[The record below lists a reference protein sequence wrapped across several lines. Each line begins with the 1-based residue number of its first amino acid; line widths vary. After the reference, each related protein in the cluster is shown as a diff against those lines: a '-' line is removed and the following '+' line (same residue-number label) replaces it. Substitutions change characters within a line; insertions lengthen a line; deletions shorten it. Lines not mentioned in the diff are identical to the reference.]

1 MFCMEKSEIGPK
13 YPESWNSN
21 SSDDF
26 SVGKA
31 KVESLKDLVDEINDL
46 IVERQKLSA
55 EFIKEGEK
63 MKRDINN
70 FLLESSPK
78 NNQDVSEFAKERADL
93 RKKQIEISEIQLNE
107 RVGCWRDIAEL
118 KAELREKAKELTE
131 KESRA
136 EEIRKILEE
145 E

>member
-1 MFCMEKSEIGPK
+1 MEKSEIGPK
-13 YPESWNSN
+13 YPESWNNQSEN
-21 SSDDF
+21 F

-31 KVESLKDLVDEINDL
+31 KVESLKDLVEEVNQQIA
-46 IVERQKLSA
+46 ERQNLSA
-55 EFIKEGEK
+55 QFMREAEK
-63 MKRDINN
+63 MKREINN

-78 NNQDVSEFAKERADL
+78 NNQDMSEFARERAEL
-93 RKKQIEISEIQLNE
+93 RKKQIDISETQLNE
-107 RVGCWRDIAEL
+107 KVGCWRDIAEL
-118 KAELREKAKELTE
+118 KAELRERVKELTE

>member
-1 MFCMEKSEIGPK
+1 MEKPQKSEIGPK
-13 YPESWNSN
+13 YPDSWSN
-21 SSDDF
+21 QETQDF

-31 KVESLKDLVDEINDL
+31 KLESLKDLVEEINEL
-46 IVERQKLSA
+46 IAERKMLSDK
-55 EFIKEGEK
+55 FVREGEK
-63 MKRDINN
+63 MKREINN

-78 NNQDVSEFAKERADL
+78 NNQDMSEFARERAEL

-107 RVGCWRDIAEL
+107 QVGCWRDIALL
-118 KAELREKAKELTE
+118 KAELRERAKELTE

-145 E
+145 D